1 MALAVVAAACQGA
14 VAGEES
20 QLADAAAVL
29 ALPVAGAAI
38 VTGLF
43 LAELAL
49 PAGSADAAGPKAATV
64 GPTVEGAKGWKKVVV
79 VAVVDVV
86 EGHL

>member
-1 MALAVVAAACQGA
+1 MAVGVGLAGPVAVALAVIAAACQGA
-14 VAGEES
+14 VAAEES

-43 LAELAL
+43 LAELAS
-49 PAGSADAAGPKAATV
+49 PAGSAYAAGPKAATV
-64 GPTVEGAKGWKKVVV
+64 RPTVEGAKG
-79 VAVVDVV
+79 
-86 EGHL
+86 